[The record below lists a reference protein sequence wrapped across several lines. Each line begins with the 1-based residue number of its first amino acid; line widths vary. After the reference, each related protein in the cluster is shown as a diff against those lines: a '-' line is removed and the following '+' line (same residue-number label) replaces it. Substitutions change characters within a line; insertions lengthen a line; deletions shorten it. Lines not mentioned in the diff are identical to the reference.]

1 MRQASHAAR
10 LTGVG
15 ALAVAVATAL
25 ATVLVLPA
33 GGSARSA
40 AAPVNTAE
48 PSISGNAAVGSTLTV
63 SRGNWSN
70 NPTSYAYQ
78 WVRCGSN
85 GGKSDGSDCAAVSGA
100 TTSSYVV
107 GSGDVNRR
115 LRVRV
120 TAANNDGSR
129 VAASN
134 PTSLI
139 SGSSTGKP
147 VNTVRPTLS
156 GTAQQD
162 QTLHVV
168 PGTWTGRQPITF
180 TFDWLRCDANG
191 DNCIVQPGFTDD
203 SYILRPGDVDHAMRA
218 RVNAD
223 NGDGKSNR
231 LTAASAKVAAPSG
244 PAGMITLPNGEKS
257 IPTTSVPTTE
267 RLVVDQVV
275 FSPSP
280 VRSQTSPITV
290 RIKIKD
296 TRGYVVRDAEIFFRS
311 TPLVTHNAQNQK
323 TGQDGWL
330 QLETVPERDFP
341 ELRGGY
347 SVQFF
352 VKASRTGD
360 PELGGIS
367 GSRLVQVPLSR

>member
-1 MRQASHAAR
+1 MRQASHATR

-15 ALAVAVATAL
+15 TLAVAVATAL
-25 ATVLVLPA
+25 AAVLVLPA

-40 AAPVNTAE
+40 AAPANTSE
-48 PSISGNAAVGSTLTV
+48 PSISGNAAVGSTLTA
-63 SRGNWSN
+63 SRGSWSN
-70 NPTSYAYQ
+70 NPTSYSYQ

-100 TTSSYVV
+100 TTTSYVV
-107 GSGDVNRR
+107 GNGDVNRR

-120 TAANNDGSR
+120 TARNDDGSR

-139 SGSSTGKP
+139 SASSTGKP

-180 TFDWLRCDANG
+180 TFDWLRCDSSGN
-191 DNCIVQPGFTDD
+191 NCIVQPGFNDD
-203 SYILRPGDVDHAMRA
+203 SYVVRAGDVDRTIRA

-223 NGDGKSNR
+223 GDGKASR
-231 LTAASAKVAAPSG
+231 LTLPSAKVTVPSG
-244 PAGMITLPNGEKS
+244 PIGMITLPNGEKS
-257 IPTTSVPTTE
+257 IPTTSVPSNE
-267 RLVVDQVV
+267 RLVVDQVN

-280 VRSQTSPITV
+280 VRSRTGTITV

-311 TPLVTHNAQNQK
+311 TPLVTHNVQNQK

-330 QLETVPERDFP
+330 QLETVPEKDFP
-341 ELRGGY
+341 EIRGGY
-347 SVQFF
+347 AVQFF

-367 GSRLVQVPLSR
+367 GTRLVQVPLSR